1 MRFVSW
7 STSTVTRTLSLLGLC
22 GLSLLAACA
31 EDKTTDEGGDGGTGG
46 SSGSAGNGGT
56 GGNIVAGSGGDA
68 GSAGAGASGGSA
80 GAGATGGTAGSG
92 AAGSGGV
99 GGSSGS
105 AGSSGNGGIGGVGPD
120 ATISDGAEDRILLT
134 GLVVTP
140 DQAFDGQVLVEGEDI
155 TCVEM
160 GTGCESQS
168 GASGATRIDTNGII
182 LPGLIDTHN
191 HILFDIFDNDDWVP
205 TLPSSCSTVDDCVN
219 GSSYCRL
226 DRCDCVDSVCRYK
239 NHNVWNKEGEYTMM
253 LDYKQC
259 LGDETGK
266 PPWCPNKYDGDGKLI
281 CELEKYGELKGL
293 IAGTTSIVTLV
304 NATNQSCYGSLART
318 IDHASND
325 LPDDKVQA
333 SSLFPPSDPTDKCD
347 NFTSGATDAFLL
359 HCGEGTDAAALAEW
373 TSLSGLGTPMGCL
386 LDPRTTLTH
395 GTSFTKTEFDIMAAN
410 GMKLTWSPAS
420 NVALYGKTTDIP
432 TAIASGVLISVGPD
446 WSMGGSQNLLDEL
459 RVADD
464 WDNTHWGD
472 VLSPEDLVRMA
483 TVNGAQVLGLQDVIG
498 SLKVG
503 YKADIMVI
511 GGDANRPFDSVLA
524 ATPTDVRLV
533 MVGGKVLFGDDQLEA
548 AGPANPGCEDFNACG
563 RAKFLCVAE
572 ASTASKLNQTFAEIE
587 TALSDAL
594 SDLDSQAELPLSEC
608 TGCASGPDY
617 PEACYKRVAVPAA
630 SPSSCAATCA
640 SDESCFQTSS
650 SNFQCL
656 TTNDCATPKYKNLAP
671 LAPLVAC
678 N

>member
-1 MRFVSW
+1 MRFGSLP
-7 STSTVTRTLSLLGLC
+7 TSRTLSILGLC

-31 EDKTTDEGGDGGTGG
+31 SDKTTDEGGEGGSAG

-56 GGNIVAGSGGDA
+56 GGDIVAGSGGDA
-68 GSAGAGASGGSA
+68 GTAGTGAMGGTAGTGAMGGSA
-80 GAGATGGTAGSG
+80 GTGAMGGTAGTG
-92 AAGSGGV
+92 A

-120 ATISDGAEDRILLT
+120 ATITDGAEDRILLT

-160 GTGCESQS
+160 GTGCEGQS
-168 GASGATRIDTNGII
+168 GAGGATRIDTNGII

-205 TLPSSCSTVDDCVN
+205 TLPSTCSTVDDCVN
-219 GSSYCRL
+219 GSSYCRSN
-226 DRCDCVDSVCRYK
+226 RCDCVDSVCRYK
-239 NHNVWNKEGEYTMM
+239 NHDVWNKEGEYTMM

-266 PPWCPNKYDGDGKLI
+266 PPWCPNKFDGNGKLI

-304 NATNQSCYGSLART
+304 NATAQSCYGSLART
-318 IDHASND
+318 IDHSSND
-325 LPDDKVQA
+325 LPGDKVQA
-333 SSLFPPSDPTDKCD
+333 SSLFPPSNPTGVCT
-347 NFTSGATDAFLL
+347 NFSSGATDAFLL
-359 HCGEGTDAAALAEW
+359 HCGEGTDAAALSEW
-373 TSLSGLGTPMGCL
+373 TDLTTMGSPSGCL
-386 LDPRTTLTH
+386 LDSRTALTH
-395 GTSFTKTEFDIMAAN
+395 GTSFTKTEFDIMGAN

-432 TAIASGVLISVGPD
+432 TAIASGVLISIGPD

-459 RVADD
+459 RFADN

-472 VLSPEDLVRMA
+472 VLSPEDLVRMV
-483 TVNGAQVLGLQDVIG
+483 TVNGAEVLGLQDTIG

-511 GGDANRPFDSVLA
+511 GGDDTRPFDSVLA
-524 ATPTDVRLV
+524 ATPSDVRLV

-548 AGPANPGCEDFNACG
+548 AGPASPGCEAYNACG

-572 ASTASKLNQTFAEIE
+572 SSTASKLNQTFAEIE
-587 TALSDAL
+587 TVLSDAL
-594 SDLDSQAELPLSEC
+594 VDLDNEKELPLSDC
-608 TGCASGPDY
+608 TGCESGPDY
-617 PEACYKRVAVPAA
+617 EEACYRRVDLPVAN
-630 SPSSCAATCA
+630 PSSCATTCTTG
-640 SDESCFQTSS
+640 ETCFQTSAS
-650 SNFQCL
+650 AFGCL
-656 TTNDCATPKYKNLAP
+656 PTNDCATPKYKNLAP
-671 LAPLVAC
+671 LAPLVSC